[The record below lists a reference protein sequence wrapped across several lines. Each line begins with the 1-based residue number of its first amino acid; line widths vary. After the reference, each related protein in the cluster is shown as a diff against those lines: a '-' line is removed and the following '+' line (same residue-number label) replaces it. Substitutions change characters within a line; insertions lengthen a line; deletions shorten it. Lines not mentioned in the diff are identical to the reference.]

1 MSSNANSAIQIV
13 SLDGNIGSGK
23 STLMKQLIEKKEIFE
38 KKCPDIEFAFLL
50 EPVDEWSDVCDE
62 KGVPI
67 LEKFYEDTKKYAF
80 SFQMTVYLSRLSLI
94 KKTVDNFRKNGT
106 KQKLVIITERSL
118 FTDKEVFCKMLY
130 DNKHISKLDY
140 NVYNKWYNTFSGD
153 YNVNKI
159 LYLTTS
165 PVICTGRVIKRSR
178 DGENNMSSEYL
189 WLCDEYHKG
198 MIYTFLSENGEK
210 NVFKMNDNV
219 VSENLL
225 ESIIDFVL
233 V

>member
-1 MSSNANSAIQIV
+1 MSSNANSTIQII

-23 STLMKQLIEKKEIFE
+23 STLMKQLIENKEIFE
-38 KKCPDIEFAFLL
+38 KKCSDTEFSFLL

-67 LEKFYEDTKKYAF
+67 LEKFYEDTQKYAF

-140 NVYNKWYNTFSGD
+140 NVYNKWYNTFSCD

-165 PVICTGRVIKRSR
+165 PVICTQRVIKRSR
-178 DGENNMSSEYL
+178 DGEKNISSEYL

-198 MIYTFLSENGEK
+198 MIYTFLSEKGEK

-219 VSENLL
+219 VSESLL